1 MVIAIPAGVYT
12 MKTKRS
18 IVKLNA
24 RVYKKE
30 SRQQRTAMLDDL
42 VKTTHL
48 SRKHLTMLLNNTG
61 KVRYTPQGI
70 KLVGDPTVT
79 YMHKRGRKKK
89 YTKEMVPWLKA
100 CWVLSTYRSSVHL
113 KAFID
118 KNQDWI
124 LPGIAQRVIDGFP
137 KQIRKDLQPLHSI
150 PPAILEKLRTIS
162 SATMDRLLK
171 PVKDQVRLKH
181 KYKPHPHASVL
192 KKKIP
197 VETHF
202 DKPRGKLGYTE
213 LDTVHHCGMMTRGS
227 YCCTLSEVEINTHWT
242 ELRALRNKAH
252 QWTHKALV
260 NIDKVVPF
268 KIHSRHVD
276 NGSEFINEPVFAYT
290 QERGIRYTRSRAYHK
305 NDNPVVESRHWTL
318 VRCYVG
324 YRRYDTDAEY
334 QILAELMPSI
344 SLKNNYFM
352 PTMRTIKKVRV
363 GGKVHRKYEIDIP
376 YNRVL
381 KSTEITE
388 EEKQELSERKDSLS
402 YLAILQKII
411 KLQLKLDRVYRK
423 KYNPFPEDEE

>member
-1 MVIAIPAGVYT
+1 

-18 IVKLNA
+18 IVKTNA
-24 RVYKKE
+24 SKYHRASKK
-30 SRQQRTAMLDDL
+30 QRTAILDDL
-42 VKTTHL
+42 VKVTHYD
-48 SRKHLTMLLNNTG
+48 RKHIAGLIRNTG
-61 KVRYTPQGI
+61 EVRYTPQGV
-70 KLVGDPTVT
+70 KLVGDPTVS
-79 YMHKRGRKKK
+79 YMHLRGRKKK

-124 LPGIAQRVIDGFP
+124 LPGIAQQVIDGFP
-137 KQIRKDLQPLHSI
+137 KQIRQDLQPLHSV
-150 PPAILEKLRTIS
+150 PPAIQEKLRTIS

-171 PVKDQVRLKH
+171 PVKDQERLKH
-181 KYKPHPHASVL
+181 NYKPHPHASVL
-192 KKKIP
+192 KKQIP

-213 LDTVHHCGMMTRGS
+213 LDTVHHCGMMTKGS

-252 QWTHKALV
+252 QWVYKALV
-260 NIDKVVPF
+260 DIDKTVPF

-276 NGSEFINEPVFAYT
+276 NGSEFINRPMLTYT
-290 QERGIRYTRSRAYHK
+290 QERGIRYTRSREYHK
-305 NDNPVVESRHWTL
+305 NDAPYVESRHWTL

-324 YRRYDTDAEY
+324 YRRYDADAEY
-334 QILAELMPSI
+334 QILVELMPLI

-363 GGKVHRKYEIDIP
+363 GGKVHRKYEIDTP

-381 KSTEITE
+381 KSTEITAE
-388 EEKQELSERKDSLS
+388 SRQELSDRKGSLS
-402 YLAILQKII
+402 YLAVLQKII

-423 KYNPFPEDEE
+423 KYNPYPEDEE